1 MFLCCNYAT
10 WQGVAAH
17 TLRRKKKKVV
27 LLRCST
33 PIGRSGPL
41 KPQYLNQ
48 VKKKVK
54 EETDGILSVA
64 PSGPQEDLF
73 EHCAL

>member
-1 MFLCCNYAT
+1 MFLCAAT
-10 WQGVAAH
+10 TPHGRVWQH
-17 TLRRKKKKVV
+17 THSEERKKVV